1 MKKTEA
7 IRSMTDYIIRAL
19 RDDRMISIK
28 LKNNMLITPFPNYV
42 TAPFGITEF
51 LRAFDTAMNKAID
64 CFHEQGKKVYD
75 MKIWSPDD
83 ITIMFFMDAKKVE
96 QDFKTVKK
104 IIGIASNLI
113 VISCT
118 PDIKLD

>member
-7 IRSMTDYIIRAL
+7 IKLMTDYIIREL
-19 RDDRMISIK
+19 SEDRTISIE
-28 LKNNMLITPFPNYV
+28 LKNNILITPFPNYI
-42 TAPFGITEF
+42 TATFGITEF
-51 LRAFDTAMNKAID
+51 LRAFDTAMNKTID

-75 MKIWSPDD
+75 MKMCGTDD
-83 ITIMFFMDAKKVE
+83 ITIMFFTNAKKVE

-104 IIGIASNLI
+104 MIDIPSNLI
-113 VISCT
+113 FISGT

>member
-7 IRSMTDYIIRAL
+7 IKSMTDYIIREL
-19 RDDRMISIK
+19 SEDRMISIK

-75 MKIWSPDD
+75 MKICSPDD
-83 ITIMFFMDAKKVE
+83 ITIMFFTDAKKVE

-104 IIGIASNLI
+104 TIGIPSNLI
-113 VISCT
+113 VISGT